1 MALGRWG
8 DKCWNFFFRIS
19 GRIGPFYTHYMYTFE
34 FLFIYFVR
42 PLCPLVPFKILYL
55 VPDFH
60 PQVKAPHN
68 LAGHRVVFSAPCH
81 SLARETIRRT
91 SGGQLRSRLG
101 VNDILDIILTQ
112 VMSRTDDRVRMS
124 DDPRNRNVDNTQE
137 NRCKSR
143 LSHFIKPFFIRTLHF
158 NDRNRSV
165 TYKNKLGYTLKKLNG
180 HFLFLFLYISL

>member
-1 MALGRWG
+1 MEPESE
-8 DKCWNFFFRIS
+8 S
-19 GRIGPFYTHYMYTFE
+19 G
-34 FLFIYFVR
+34 
-42 PLCPLVPFKILYL
+42 LCQDDLLL
-55 VPDFH
+55 
-60 PQVKAPHN
+60 
-68 LAGHRVVFSAPCH
+68 LAAVYSAPAN
-81 SLARETIRRT
+81 SLARDTIRRT
-91 SGGQLRSRLG
+91 WGGQLRSRLG

>member
-1 MALGRWG
+1 MVGGSAEGVKSTLP
-8 DKCWNFFFRIS
+8 S
-19 GRIGPFYTHYMYTFE
+19 
-34 FLFIYFVR
+34 VR
-42 PLCPLVPFKILYL
+42 PEERTTLVEPEPESGLCQEDLLL
-55 VPDFH
+55 
-60 PQVKAPHN
+60 
-68 LAGHRVVFSAPCH
+68 LAAVYSAPAN
-81 SLARETIRRT
+81 SLARDTIRRT
-91 SGGQLRSRLG
+91 WGGQLRSRLG